1 MKPMKAFVSLCL
13 LGSQTLL
20 ADNVEERAWPVTS
33 LLIPNP
39 FQVNPA
45 AIPTDRTII
54 GGLRLDRREESRYL
68 INPDGNAPARIQHA
82 TNKRDVALGFQL
94 PLGGAAFGLSGDEH
108 SRQITGKSDQRN
120 GEVFEEFWV
129 RDYKM
134 KFVVDLLP
142 QLRGAFTFRYQSHEA
157 DLLGG
162 YGVGNDDRTRYKGT
176 MSGYSLGVNYKVG
189 NALNIGVFTA
199 PPLRGKATIEGEQKI
214 ITDPGLGGLE
224 LGFKYSDRLSLGL
237 SVLKWSYK
245 HDDRDEDTTSPVNQR
260 NIFLR
265 GVEVEQYFRKTLA
278 IGIGAE
284 FAILPMVGV
293 KGSITKQE
301 GVFLFDPTLVPGDNK
316 DVETKLVSNELRL
329 GGFIRNNQFFVE
341 LVLMKSSKSK
351 DRVRVRRNGITALG
365 DYEHDDSSNVLVL
378 GAAF

>member
-1 MKPMKAFVSLCL
+1 MKPVKALVAICL
-13 LGSQTLL
+13 FGSQTVL

-33 LLIPNP
+33 LLVPNP

-54 GGLRLDRREESRYL
+54 GGLRLVRTEESRYL
-68 INPDGNAPARIQHA
+68 INPNNNTPAQIKHT
-82 TNKRDVALGFQL
+82 TNKKDVGLAFQI

-120 GEVFEEFWV
+120 SEAFEEFWV

-142 QLRGAFTFRYQSHEA
+142 ELRGAFTFRYQSHQA

-162 YGVGNDDRTRYKGT
+162 YGVGNNDRTRYKGT
-176 MSGYSLGVNYKVG
+176 MSAYSLGVNYKAQYG
-189 NALNIGVFTA
+189 TIGLFTA

-214 ITDPGLGGLE
+214 ISDPGLGGLE
-224 LGFKYSDRLSLGL
+224 LGWTFSDRLSLGL

-245 HDDRDEDTTSPVNQR
+245 HDDRDEDATSPEDQR
-260 NIFLR
+260 DIFLR
-265 GVEVEQYFRKTLA
+265 GVEIDQYFRKTLA

-284 FAILPMVGV
+284 FAILPVVGI
-293 KGSITKQE
+293 KGSITKQD
-301 GVFLFDPTLVPGDNK
+301 GVFLFDPTRVPGDNK
-316 DVETKLVSNELRL
+316 DVETKITSNELRV
-329 GGFIRNNQFFVE
+329 GGFIRNKQFFAE
-341 LVLMKSSKSK
+341 LVLLKASRSK
-351 DRVRVRRNGITALG
+351 DEVRVRRNGVNAIG
-365 DYEHDDSSNVLVL
+365 SYKHDDSSNVVVL
-378 GAAF
+378 GAVF